1 MEIQRDIYLNIKPA
15 FFVTVAERGRGG
27 EGIDSH
33 LAVGAVGISGCFK
46 KICYALTLA
55 RSESRQLTQTKQ
67 AGSACRGAKRNAL
80 LGTTKYRTSQSL
92 AC

>member
-1 MEIQRDIYLNIKPA
+1 MEIQRDIYLNTKPA
-15 FFVTVAERGRGG
+15 FFVTMAERGRGG

-33 LAVGAVGISGCFK
+33 LAVGAGISGCFN
-46 KICYALTLA
+46 KIRYALTLA

-67 AGSACRGAKRNAL
+67 AGSARRGAKRNAL
-80 LGTTKYRTSQSL
+80 LGATKYRASQSL